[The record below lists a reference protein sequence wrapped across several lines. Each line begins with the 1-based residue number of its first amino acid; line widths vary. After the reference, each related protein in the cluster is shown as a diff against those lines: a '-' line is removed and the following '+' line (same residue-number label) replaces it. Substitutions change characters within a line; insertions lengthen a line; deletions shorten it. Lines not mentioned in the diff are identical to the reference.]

1 MSNYQLRM
9 RSDQIS
15 GPVVLLR
22 LFVTPVFVL
31 CTPWTQPGLDFF
43 SVWSLKPILCVLI
56 TTLSMLKPTVV
67 CSSVSACSG
76 LPWAMDR
83 PMGCHQGWLSLPPRL
98 ISFLWS
104 GYRDGQVQIRGVPEN
119 SVLAIIH
126 WCQTHINILIA
137 LSWQMTYIEVFLV
150 FIVLLLH
157 LFYFIYYFFIYTL
170 ILYLLL
176 MLIKSDYYYW

>member
-76 LPWAMDR
+76 LPWAIDG
-83 PMGCHQGWLSLPPRL
+83 PMECHQGWLSVSLCL

-104 GYRDGQVQIRGVPEN
+104 GYRDGQVLIRGVPEN
-119 SVLAIIH
+119 SVLSIIH
-126 WCQTHINILIA
+126 RHHTHVYKLAA
-137 LSWQMTYIEVFLV
+137 LSWETTYKEVFV
-150 FIVLLLH
+150 VLLFSYLGCIS
-157 LFYFIYYFFIYTL
+157 FYFIYYLFIYT
-170 ILYLLL
+170 
-176 MLIKSDYYYW
+176 

>member
-31 CTPWTQPGLDFF
+31 CYPLNPTRVGLFQCLVLETYFVCVDHDPVYVKANCSMFF
-43 SVWSLKPILCVLI
+43 SERMQWLTMSHGQANGMPPRLAF
-56 TTLSMLKPTVV
+56 
-67 CSSVSACSG
+67 SA
-76 LPWAMDR
+76 
-83 PMGCHQGWLSLPPRL
+83 PRL

-137 LSWQMTYIEVFLV
+137 LS
-150 FIVLLLH
+150 
-157 LFYFIYYFFIYTL
+157 
-170 ILYLLL
+170 
-176 MLIKSDYYYW
+176 